1 MRHDSS
7 YETQSRTCISCSHS
21 LWAFEFNYAC
31 TAHHHLACT
40 VRWADN
46 AQQAAGAI
54 VRAWS
59 LCPRAFRQSYPVMDS
74 FAHVEACASG
84 DFVHGRSR
92 QARAC
97 RGTCEWPWPLCPRA
111 FRSPVM
117 LSFAHVEASAS
128 GDFVHGRSLQ
138 ARACRGTCEWRLRPW
153 AEASRIAPA
162 LTSGRSPE
170 TSRPSGL

>member
-21 LWAFEFNYAC
+21 LWAFEFNYAG
-31 TAHHHLACT
+31 TTHHHLACT
-40 VRWADN
+40 VCWADT

-54 VRAWS
+54 VRTWP
-59 LCPRAFRQSYPVMDS
+59 LCPRAFRQPYPVMLS

-84 DFVHGRSR
+84 DFVHGRSP

-111 FRSPVM
+111 FRSAVM

>member
-1 MRHDSS
+1 MRH
-7 YETQSRTCISCSHS
+7 SRAHAYHAVIQC
-21 LWAFEFNYAC
+21 AFEFKYAC

-40 VRWADN
+40 VCWTDN
-46 AQQAAGAI
+46 AQQDAGAI
-54 VRAWS
+54 VRAWP
-59 LCPRAFRQSYPVMDS
+59 LCPRPFCQPYPVMLS
-74 FAHVEACASG
+74 FALVEAWASG
-84 DFVHGRSR
+84 DFVHGRSP
-92 QARAC
+92 QARTC
-97 RGTCEWPWPLCPRA
+97 RGTCEWSWPLCPRA
-111 FRSPVM
+111 FRQPYPVM
-117 LSFAHVEASAS
+117 LSFAHVEACAS